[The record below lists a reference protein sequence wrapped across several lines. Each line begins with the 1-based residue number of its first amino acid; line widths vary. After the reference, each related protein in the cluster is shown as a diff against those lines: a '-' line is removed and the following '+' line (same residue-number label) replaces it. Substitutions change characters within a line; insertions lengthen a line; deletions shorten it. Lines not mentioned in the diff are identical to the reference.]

1 MFAGKPRFAWGFRE
15 ITGEIFFRTK
25 WFATRGMQA
34 RTQGKMQVFGALI
47 RRIKYLILLGNLE

>member
-1 MFAGKPRFAWGFRE
+1 
-15 ITGEIFFRTK
+15 
-25 WFATRGMQA
+25 MQA